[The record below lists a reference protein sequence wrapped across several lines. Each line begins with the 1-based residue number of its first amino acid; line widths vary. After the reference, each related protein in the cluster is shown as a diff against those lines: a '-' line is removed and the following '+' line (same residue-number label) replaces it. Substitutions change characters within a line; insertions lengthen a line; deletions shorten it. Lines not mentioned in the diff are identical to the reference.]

1 MKVKITFLLL
11 GAFILF
17 SSCQSTTTAE
27 ASLSKKGMVKV
38 TILYPNTEGGTF
50 DMNYYATKH
59 MPMVAELLGDA
70 LKSLAI
76 DKGISGRT
84 PEDPSP
90 YLAIGYLYFD
100 ELSAYQDA
108 FAPHAAQ
115 IVNDIP
121 NYTNVQ
127 PVIQISEVLK

>member
-27 ASLSKKGMVKV
+27 VSQFKKGMVKV
-38 TILYPNTEGGTF
+38 TILYPNTDGSTF
-50 DMNYYATKH
+50 DMKYYANKH
-59 MPMVAELLGDA
+59 MPMVAELLGDS

-84 PEDPSP
+84 PDDPSP

-100 ELSAYQDA
+100 ELSAYQNA
-108 FAPHAAQ
+108 FAPNAAQ

-127 PVIQISEVLK
+127 PIIQISEVLE